1 MFLNTSFVPT
11 FSFTEVEVSIL
22 RLIASG
28 STNVEISLHLGY
40 SKKYV
45 NKVISQMYSKYN
57 CRNRAHLTSFFLN
70 SLFSDFVNSS
80 FSQLHLNL

>member
-1 MFLNTSFVPT
+1 MFLNSSFVST
-11 FSFTEVEVSIL
+11 FSFTEVELSIL

-57 CRNRAHLTSFFLN
+57 CW
-70 SLFSDFVNSS
+70 
-80 FSQLHLNL
+80 